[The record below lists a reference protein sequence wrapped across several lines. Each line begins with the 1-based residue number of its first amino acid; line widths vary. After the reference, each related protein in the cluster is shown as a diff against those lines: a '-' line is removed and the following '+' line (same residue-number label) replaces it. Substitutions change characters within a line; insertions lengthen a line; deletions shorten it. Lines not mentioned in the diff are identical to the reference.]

1 MDWTRRFGRVSI
13 SIDAPV
19 PLVKQVHEMLYI
31 IEKDYNFYHKTI
43 NLIGAHDSFREIS
56 QGEEIPEYRVI
67 ITKLDHIH
75 MQGLFIYF
83 EEITQ

>member
-13 SIDAPV
+13 SMEAHKSIREQ
-19 PLVKQVHEMLYI
+19 LCKMLLI
-31 IEKDYNFYHKTI
+31 VEKDYSFYSKTI
-43 NLIGAHDSFREIS
+43 NLVAIHDSFREIS
-56 QGEEIPEYRVI
+56 HGEEIPEYRI
-67 ITKLDHIH
+67 IVTKLDHIH